1 LDQISKHWVRMT
13 PSAHNWEI
21 IPGWLAF
28 YYTQNPG
35 MALGINWLSTPVISV
50 IAIVATLGILLYVL
64 KTIEKVKMGYLFCMG
79 LILGGALGNIID
91 RLVMA
96 RVGGYGGM
104 LDGHVIDFIHFTLE
118 INGYPVFP
126 YIFNVADIAIS
137 TSIIALIVFNKSILH
152 AEEEEEE
159 NITHE
164 TILEAE
170 NPDLREG

>member
-1 LDQISKHWVRMT
+1 
-13 PSAHNWEI
+13 
-21 IPGWLAF
+21 
-28 YYTQNPG
+28 
-35 MALGINWLSTPVISV
+35 
-50 IAIVATLGILLYVL
+50 
-64 KTIEKVKMGYLFCMG
+64 
-79 LILGGALGNIID
+79 
-91 RLVMA
+91 MA

-118 INGYPVFP
+118 INGFPVFP

-152 AEEEEEE
+152 AEEEE